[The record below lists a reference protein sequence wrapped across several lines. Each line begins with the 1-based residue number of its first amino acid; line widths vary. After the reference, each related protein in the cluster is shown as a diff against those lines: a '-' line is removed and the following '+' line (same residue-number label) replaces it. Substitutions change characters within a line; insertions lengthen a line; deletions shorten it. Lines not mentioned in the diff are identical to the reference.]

1 MSKGLTIGRR
11 PSSIPHE
18 LLRPAILVCGALL
31 LMLLILNKEQVQGQ
45 LVDVP
50 ASAMVLLA
58 LLVGTGIHDTAWWP
72 APA

>member
-31 LMLLILNKEQVQGQ
+31 LMLLILDKEQVQGQ
-45 LVDVP
+45 RADIP
-50 ASAMVLLA
+50 ASVMVLLA
-58 LLVGTGIHDTAWWP
+58 LLVGTAVQDTAW
-72 APA
+72 